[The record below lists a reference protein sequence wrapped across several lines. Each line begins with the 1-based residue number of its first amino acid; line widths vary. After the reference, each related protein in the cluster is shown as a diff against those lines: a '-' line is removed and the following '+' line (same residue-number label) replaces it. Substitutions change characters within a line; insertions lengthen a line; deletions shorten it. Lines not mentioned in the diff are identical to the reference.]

1 MRSSAGR
8 SIRADLPVAVA
19 SENVDETLRTQ
30 ARDAGVQ
37 KLNFKTSEIEE
48 FCDVVSRLIE
58 TASPSR

>member
-1 MRSSAGR
+1 M
-8 SIRADLPVAVA
+8 AVA

-30 ARDAGVQ
+30 ARDAVV
-37 KLNFKTSEIEE
+37 KKMIFKTREIEE

>member
-1 MRSSAGR
+1 M
-8 SIRADLPVAVA
+8 A
-19 SENVDETLRTQ
+19 SGIVDETLRTQ

-37 KLNFKTSEIEE
+37 KLIFKTSEIEE